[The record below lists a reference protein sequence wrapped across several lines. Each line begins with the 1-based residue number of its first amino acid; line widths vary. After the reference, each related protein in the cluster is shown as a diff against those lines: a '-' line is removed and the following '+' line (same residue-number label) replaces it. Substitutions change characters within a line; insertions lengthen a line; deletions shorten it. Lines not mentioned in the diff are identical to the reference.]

1 MMHVIHLGLLFVCN
15 GSSMTLVMKWSFFR
29 DRLFSLQELT
39 NDQTH
44 KIHCIYYMSG
54 NKFRRLYA
62 CPRVWPQKL
71 GKESSTSLW
80 RLWQRC
86 SLSECEACQGIQQ
99 ISQMDCPEQDR
110 MLSASFHWKD
120 GNLIGF
126 WFWCLQIV
134 EQRISRV
141 WACLV
146 VMAFGLWRCF
156 FSCGLG
162 TTGSIF
168 FWVVLNL
175 SCQLRWA
182 VNSAQNVTHQAHLA
196 SKLFKKNS
204 DILLTAKAYNGRVIL
219 QWLCEEVHAA
229 SLQEGAEAFD
239 PRFKLISAA
248 MNLCHTQ
255 QLGIC
260 L

>member
-1 MMHVIHLGLLFVCN
+1 MF
-15 GSSMTLVMKWSFFR
+15 
-29 DRLFSLQELT
+29 
-39 NDQTH
+39 
-44 KIHCIYYMSG
+44 
-54 NKFRRLYA
+54 
-62 CPRVWPQKL
+62 
-71 GKESSTSLW
+71 
-80 RLWQRC
+80 
-86 SLSECEACQGIQQ
+86 
-99 ISQMDCPEQDR
+99 
-110 MLSASFHWKD
+110 
-120 GNLIGF
+120 
-126 WFWCLQIV
+126 
-134 EQRISRV
+134 
-141 WACLV
+141 
-146 VMAFGLWRCF
+146 F